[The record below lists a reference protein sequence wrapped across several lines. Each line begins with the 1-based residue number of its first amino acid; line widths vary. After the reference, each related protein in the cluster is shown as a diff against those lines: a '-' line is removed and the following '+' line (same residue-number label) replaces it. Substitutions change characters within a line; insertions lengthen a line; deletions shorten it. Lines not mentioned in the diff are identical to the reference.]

1 MKQRIVGSMDGWI
14 TGSMECW
21 GAMIKKSSTHYSN
34 DPSIQPS
41 IWTELIVRLLCI
53 TDIHSEVGRFEKIL
67 ANEPPADVLII
78 GGDFTNFGKP
88 PEVDHILNL
97 AQAHTPQ
104 VLAVAGNCD
113 SAVIDHLLVERG
125 VSLHARGVRIGEIGF
140 FGLSAMS
147 PWRGDMYEFTEDQLD
162 QFLAAGYT
170 QIEGSPKYI
179 MVPHCPP
186 RNSGV
191 DRSASGANVG
201 STAVRS
207 WVDKVKPI
215 LVICGHIHEARGQAK
230 IGNTIVVNCGPARD
244 GYYAVAEAEN
254 DVTVA
259 LKRV

>member
-1 MKQRIVGSMDGWI
+1 
-14 TGSMECW
+14 
-21 GAMIKKSSTHYSN
+21 
-34 DPSIQPS
+34 
-41 IWTELIVRLLCI
+41 VRLFCI
-53 TDIHSEVGRFEKIL
+53 TDIHSEARRFEKIL
-67 ANEPPADVLII
+67 AAEPRADLLII

-113 SAVIDHLLVERG
+113 SPEIDQLLLDRG
-125 VSLHARGVRIGEIGF
+125 VSLHRRGVRVGDVGF
-140 FGLSAMS
+140 FGLSAMP
-147 PWRGDMYEFTEDQLD
+147 PWKGNMYEFPEADLER
-162 QFLAAGYT
+162 FLAASFA
-170 QIEGSPKYI
+170 QVEGSPRHI

-186 RNSGV
+186 RNSEV

-230 IGNTIVVNCGPARD
+230 IGNTIVVNCGPARE
-244 GYYAVAEAEN
+244 GNYAVAEVGN
-254 DVTVA
+254 DVKVE
-259 LKRV
+259 LKRA